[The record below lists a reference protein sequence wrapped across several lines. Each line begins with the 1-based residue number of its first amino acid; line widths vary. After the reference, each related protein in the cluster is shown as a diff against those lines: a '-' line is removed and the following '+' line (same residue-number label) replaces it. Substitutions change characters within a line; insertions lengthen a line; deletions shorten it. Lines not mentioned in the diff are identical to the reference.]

1 MKGPLLEVSLLI
13 GSCAMDLQA
22 LIMGTLVAMGA
33 TARFTGPLW
42 GKKLSSVGVYNNV
55 NVCCSPANAA
65 YLAADHHVY
74 IVMNILSV
82 SILLVM
88 VPFIL
93 LYRTMKPATQQ
104 QQLTISCEL
113 VAAIRLNSILTQDTV
128 ELVSR
133 EKDTVELVSREK
145 EFVSLENG
153 GEKDS
158 GSRGERE
165 VEGRRKGRRKVA
177 SDKTQLLDNT
187 ESSSDDEEEL

>member
-1 MKGPLLEVSLLI
+1 
-13 GSCAMDLQA
+13 
-22 LIMGTLVAMGA
+22 MGTLVAMGA

-113 VAAIRLNSILTQDTV
+113 VAAIELNSLLTQDTV

-133 EKDTVELVSREK
+133 EKELVS
-145 EFVSLENG
+145 LETG
-153 GEKDS
+153 GVCVEKDS
-158 GSRGERE
+158 GGCEERE
-165 VEGRRKGRRKVA
+165 VKSRRRGRKIENDEVN
-177 SDKTQLLDNT
+177 LLTDT
-187 ESSSDDEEEL
+187 TSDEEEEAQSL